1 MGNSSSFEERV
12 YDAAAS
18 NDSTT
23 LQVHAVQK
31 ASEQACR
38 GIAMSIVS
46 RSFSPASLKL
56 PPVQDVFPHAA
67 SASITPRTQT
77 ECQFACC
84 FHALLQKL
92 LEQMESQQPAV
103 DRGLLA
109 FRDGDGRTPLMVATA
124 KNHQR
129 CVQLLLQHGACVL
142 CMTRLAEAKGG
153 TALHEAARNGD
164 THASV
169 CELLLRYGANPF
181 LTNTAGRT
189 PLDEAMLAGSFTI
202 MDRMRW
208 KAMWLGMVAIKVG
221 GGGNASKQ
229 RKDDAALASR
239 RASRTVVPDPKGK
252 QVGQSGAGEKGRQG
266 IGGVGE
272 AGVELELWV
281 FRDKKSLKPSCRVL
295 LYGATCL
302 WATPSDVVLRLHP
315 SHKQPEGDMVAR
327 CDRGYCLF
335 LRPVSSATQVHY
347 LDTLVALADPS
358 ALQRPHATAPA
369 PPLTPPGPR
378 PPTPSVS
385 LNPAPSGSGAGLEWA
400 RSPFAAAPMGWGQE
414 WMEQLHALPG
424 ESELDFAARVVLAM
438 GEQQGHGQEGPAQ
451 SPPPRAPAP
460 PPLVSQPQ
468 RASPSAP
475 TLTEEEDS
483 QLSCV
488 VCLSAPRA
496 VGLLHGSTVH
506 KCVCRE
512 CAARIETG
520 IALCPLCRQTVERV
534 LDVLE

>member
-38 GIAMSIVS
+38 CIAMSIVS

-67 SASITPRTQT
+67 SASIRPRTQT

-142 CMTRLAEAKGG
+142 CMTRLAGAKGG

-169 CELLLRYGANPF
+169 CELLLRYG
-181 LTNTAGRT
+181 
-189 PLDEAMLAGSFTI
+189 SFTI

-208 KAMWLGMVAIKVG
+208 KAMWLGMVAIK
-221 GGGNASKQ
+221 
-229 RKDDAALASR
+229 
-239 RASRTVVPDPKGK
+239 
-252 QVGQSGAGEKGRQG
+252 
-266 IGGVGE
+266 
-272 AGVELELWV
+272 LWV
-281 FRDKKSLKPSCRVL
+281 FRDKKRLKPSCRVL
-295 LYGATCL
+295 LDGATCF
-302 WATPSDVVLRLHP
+302 WATPTDVVLRLHP
-315 SHKQPEGDMVAR
+315 SHKEPDGDMVTR
-327 CDRGYCLF
+327 CDSGYCLF

-358 ALQRPHATAPA
+358 ALQRSNATPSASHP
-369 PPLTPPGPR
+369 TPPGPC
-378 PPTPSVS
+378 PPTPSGS
-385 LNPAPSGSGAGLEWA
+385 PNPAPSGSGGRLEWA
-400 RSPFAAAPMGWGQE
+400 RSPFAAAPMGWEQG
-414 WMEQLHALPG
+414 WMEQPHALPG
-424 ESELDFAARVVLAM
+424 ESELDFAARVVFAM
-438 GEQQGHGQEGPAQ
+438 GEQQGHGQEGHAQ

-460 PPLVSQPQ
+460 PPVTSGPQ
-468 RASPSAP
+468 GASPSAP
-475 TLTEEEDS
+475 AGSSGHSPAPSRPTPRTQPSLTYADLVAPPGKWVEPSAPTLPDEEDS
-483 QLSCV
+483 QLACV

-512 CAARIETG
+512 CAASMKAG
-520 IALCPLCRQTVERV
+520 ITLCPLCRQTVERV